1 MLLNDQSIREF
12 KMLYLK
18 NYGVQ
23 LTDEAAF
30 ALGTRLVAFIKVV
43 YGRDINR
50 IYIDNQKHK
59 KDN

>member
-1 MLLNDQSIREF
+1 
-12 KMLYLK
+12 MLYLK